1 MLSHPHIIYY
11 NYNNIKN
18 IITILKYFLHEIT
31 MTGSNVQAPAGT
43 VVRTRS
49 ELWNL
54 TRERQ
59 IKEKIEYG
67 QSLDSTDKLNP
78 NRFET

>member
-1 MLSHPHIIYY
+1 MLTCNTAVES
-11 NYNNIKN
+11 
-18 IITILKYFLHEIT
+18 T
-31 MTGSNVQAPAGT
+31 SQAPAGT
-43 VVRTRS
+43 VIRTRS

-54 TRERQ
+54 TREKQR
-59 IKEKIEYG
+59 KEKIEYG